1 MKKLLFL
8 LALALAFSGCGKE
21 MFFEQPVGENSLPWS
36 HMSRKNNERPVIM
49 VNEELYYFDDYVGIN
64 VLPKE
69 YSEAGSIVPV
79 ADKIP
84 ENNLEI
90 LCKDEFSGK
99 VFIGN
104 ETNTTVYIVPDDD
117 EKHCIRFACKK
128 MMQDPNT
135 VGHNGLIFYG
145 GRLYIINYGHS
156 GEEYY
161 DELPKGFEQAGS
173 LVYIGVDNLPQN
185 DFESNMNY
193 DNHGASVNNKKIYT
207 NPNDPSV
214 VFVSNVITWSEGTIY
229 NYLCCPALKEDS
241 KTPNSEQQTDS
252 SLLPYDEPT
261 DADCGP
267 YEEFGGIRP
276 AVMANGKIY
285 YYCDSILSSTV
296 PKEYSELGP
305 VSSVSKELPEEEL
318 AVKSGVM
325 INGNVFAGTE
335 DNLTVYIKTEGEPAW
350 AKNRALRFICED
362 LVPDGKEMGTNFF
375 LKYGK
380 KLYVFDF
387 SIGSGDGGIPYY
399 TDTLPEDYNAV
410 GSLVTIGIDNM
421 PKNDFETNKNLDY
434 NHRMLKGKTVYANP
448 EKPEVI
454 YFDLSGEDARGPYSK
469 YIICRAF
476 EE

>member
-1 MKKLLFL
+1 
-8 LALALAFSGCGKE
+8 
-21 MFFEQPVGENSLPWS
+21 
-36 HMSRKNNERPVIM
+36 
-49 VNEELYYFDDYVGIN
+49 
-64 VLPKE
+64 
-69 YSEAGSIVPV
+69 
-79 ADKIP
+79 
-84 ENNLEI
+84 
-90 LCKDEFSGK
+90 
-99 VFIGN
+99 
-104 ETNTTVYIVPDDD
+104 
-117 EKHCIRFACKK
+117 
-128 MMQDPNT
+128 
-135 VGHNGLIFYG
+135 
-145 GRLYIINYGHS
+145 
-156 GEEYY
+156 
-161 DELPKGFEQAGS
+161 
-173 LVYIGVDNLPQN
+173 
-185 DFESNMNY
+185 
-193 DNHGASVNNKKIYT
+193 
-207 NPNDPSV
+207 
-214 VFVSNVITWSEGTIY
+214 
-229 NYLCCPALKEDS
+229 
-241 KTPNSEQQTDS
+241 
-252 SLLPYDEPT
+252 
-261 DADCGP
+261 
-267 YEEFGGIRP
+267 RP

-448 EKPEVI
+448 EEPEVI